1 MHYNT
6 AHTAYSQNAVGGIES
21 PTKLIEM
28 LYEGVLRFIFRARK
42 AMQDNDVEKKVYFIN
57 RTNAIFVELLNSLDY
72 NQGSIAHYLSG
83 LYTRQIQLLSI
94 ANLNNDEQS
103 LNEVVSVT
111 KQLLEAWKDTTNA
124 GQADVAG

>member
-57 RTNAIFVELLNSLDY
+57 RTNAIFIELLNSLDY

-83 LYTRQIQLLSI
+83 LYTRQIHCCRWQI
-94 ANLNNDEQS
+94 
-103 LNEVVSVT
+103 
-111 KQLLEAWKDTTNA
+111 
-124 GQADVAG
+124 

>member
-57 RTNAIFVELLNSLDY
+57 RTNAIFVE
-72 NQGSIAHYLSG
+72 
-83 LYTRQIQLLSI
+83 
-94 ANLNNDEQS
+94 
-103 LNEVVSVT
+103 VVSVT
-111 KQLLEAWKDTTNA
+111 KQLLEAWKETTNA